1 MTVFTVG
8 LPWTRTAV
16 AGSSLCSEDQEIE
29 PRERGRQHLRSSY
42 SETLQAFP
50 LRGENSLK
58 LKKKNNQQPSTG
70 FVSLNS
76 ETEATRQASVLDSF
90 TLAQARVFVE
100 EEIAAEKVLR

>member
-1 MTVFTVG
+1 MLRG
-8 LPWTRTAV
+8 PGARASWAKYRA
-16 AGSSLCSEDQEIE
+16 
-29 PRERGRQHLRSSY
+29 ERGRQHLRPSY

-58 LKKKNNQQPSTG
+58 LKKNNQQPSTG

-100 EEIAAEKVLR
+100 EEITAEKVPC